1 MTESEWH
8 GRVNFGRL
16 QEYFGRV
23 NFGRLREYFGRVT
36 LADSDNTLVESPWLN
51 TRILGRV
58 PLAEYENTWPSPL
71 GRILEYLAESD
82 YDNCWMTLA
91 ESEWS
96 GRIALAD
103 SEWLNPKPW
112 LLQSEIS
119 YTNRHQLVLGAPDSS
134 AHAWEK
140 TVSAGPCVR
149 LIWACRD
156 DTSWAEVAWLWVSRG
171 EAVCRP

>member
-23 NFGRLREYFGRVT
+23 AE
-36 LADSDNTLVESPWLN
+36 SDH
-51 TRILGRV
+51 
-58 PLAEYENTWPSPL
+58 L
-71 GRILEYLAESD
+71 GRISMTESDYDNCWMTLAESEWSGRMTLAESD
-82 YDNCWMTLA
+82 FNNCWMTLA

-119 YTNRHQLVLGAPDSS
+119 YTNRHQLVFGAPDFS
-134 AHAWEK
+134 AHA
-140 TVSAGPCVR
+140 
-149 LIWACRD
+149 
-156 DTSWAEVAWLWVSRG
+156 
-171 EAVCRP
+171 